1 MKSVRR
7 KSDDD
12 EAYEEDRRSV
22 KSARRKSDDDEAYE
36 EDRHSIKSARRK
48 LDDDEAYEE
57 NRHNVKS
64 VRRKSDDDEAYEED
78 HRGLKPARRKSDDD
92 EAYEDDSHSSK
103 PKLLSSGA
111 DEHQASGTRVISRE
125 QRDSAMDKSTLADG
139 TVADVDENAVA
150 SAVEPKANND
160 AVVDAKHS
168 TARES
173 ADKSDDVH
181 TQSGQCNDDVA
192 DGADGDSHVSRRSRR
207 TQSEATQ
214 SEASNVLSMWPV
226 LIQKRRTTHC
236 LSVISRPIWMA
247 SVRY

>member
-1 MKSVRR
+1 M
-7 KSDDD
+7 
-12 EAYEEDRRSV
+12 
-22 KSARRKSDDDEAYE
+22 
-36 EDRHSIKSARRK
+36 
-48 LDDDEAYEE
+48 
-57 NRHNVKS
+57 N
-64 VRRKSDDDEAYEED
+64 
-78 HRGLKPARRKSDDD
+78 D

-111 DEHQASGTRVISRE
+111 DEHQASGTRLISRE

-168 TARES
+168 TAES

-181 TQSGQCNDDVA
+181 TQSEQCNDNVA
-192 DGADGDSHVSRRSRR
+192 DDADGDSHVSRRSRR

-214 SEASNVLSMWPV
+214 SEASNAVNVASSDTEAQDNTL
-226 LIQKRRTTHC
+226 LERY
-236 LSVISRPIWMA
+236 ISRPIWMA